1 LKVKNKKAAYMK
13 LHGKDFINLFSKK
26 DKRIIQ
32 EALQNKSKSIHLENN
47 AFQNDLL
54 LLKQER
60 IKKYNELALW
70 FSNEYNKLLIKH
82 NQKLNN
88 IQIG

>member
-1 LKVKNKKAAYMK
+1 MK
-13 LHGKDFINLFSKK
+13 LRKKDFINLFSKE
-26 DKRIIQ
+26 DKKIIQ
-32 EALQNKSKSIHLENN
+32 ETLQNKSKSINLENN

-60 IKKYNELALW
+60 IKRYNELALW
-70 FSNEYNKLLIKH
+70 FSNEYNKLVIKH